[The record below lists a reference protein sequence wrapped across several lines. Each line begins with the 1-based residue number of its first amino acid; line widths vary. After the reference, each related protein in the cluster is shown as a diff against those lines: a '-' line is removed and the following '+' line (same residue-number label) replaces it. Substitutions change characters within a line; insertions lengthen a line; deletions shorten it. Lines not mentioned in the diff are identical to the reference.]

1 MNQKANWNVIV
12 EEKFKPR
19 VQDLFSQ
26 VSESLSRSLGPY
38 GQTTIIEQMGEYH
51 FTKDGWSILK
61 RFVYDQMF
69 EQNMMSLVKNIAS
82 QVVNRVGDGSSSS
95 IVAAD
100 AMYRNLVESD
110 AFKRI
115 PPRDAI
121 RDINE
126 VVDAICERINQ
137 NAQSVD
143 ADYTQIYDL
152 AKVSLNGEED
162 IAKMIQDIYRKT
174 NNPSIEYKES
184 NDAATTYEIIDGYQT
199 NIRILDP
206 IYANRNDGA
215 YEVKNPLVLMF
226 ESAINFDDH
235 YPIISIALTKARS
248 QGRTLVT
255 IAAGYESDII
265 DYIKRWTNG
274 HVRANNTIDF
284 VFAKANIISKAN
296 KKEYADLAT
305 LLGAAVITRSYF
317 FEIMEPTFKKLEE
330 DKSLPQQHIEHETVE
345 KVHASLGSVNDL
357 RMTDRKTFFKGFDNR
372 NDALYEASLRQ
383 AQADYDKLRERE
395 DRLNAPSIET
405 YEAKNRLS
413 KLTCL
418 MGIIH
423 VGGASSLA
431 RKAQYD
437 LVEDAVKSCESAYRS
452 GYNVGGNLVIP
463 YYATELLKEEKAKD
477 VPNSSTISILELIIQ
492 SFEGVY
498 RTVLANYF
506 YFGIGS
512 LSVDELVEIDSK
524 LEKIISESLEKFK
537 VFDLTKANS
546 EDPFDNNIINSS
558 QTDVEILRA
567 TVSIVSLIVT
577 SNQYVS
583 IMPSEDPTA

>member
-1 MNQKANWNVIV
+1 MNQQANWNVIS
-12 EEKFKPR
+12 EEKFKNR
-19 VQDLFSQ
+19 VQDLFNQ
-26 VSESLSRSLGPY
+26 VAHSLSRSLGPY

-100 AMYRNLVESD
+100 SMYGHLVESES
-110 AFKRI
+110 FKRI

-126 VVDAICERINQ
+126 VVDGICDRINK
-137 NAQSVD
+137 NAEQVD

-162 IAKMIQDIYRKT
+162 IAKMIQEIYRKT

-184 NDAATTYEIIDGYQT
+184 NDASTTFEIIDGYQS

-215 YEVKNPLVLMF
+215 YEVKNPLILMF
-226 ESAINFDDH
+226 ETSINFDDH
-235 YPIISIALTKARS
+235 FPIINIALSKARS
-248 QGRTLVT
+248 QGRTLIT

-274 HVRANNTIDF
+274 HVRSNNSIDF

-305 LLGAAVITRSYF
+305 LLGASIITRSYF
-317 FEIMEPTFKKLEE
+317 FEIMEPTYKKLEE
-330 DKSLPQQHIEHETVE
+330 DKSLPQQHIEHESVE
-345 KVHASLGSVNDL
+345 KVYESLGAVLDL
-357 RMTDRKTFFKGFDNR
+357 RMTDRKAFFKGFDNR
-372 NDALYEASLRQ
+372 NETLYQAALRQ
-383 AQADYDKLRERE
+383 AQADYEKLRERE

-423 VGGASSLA
+423 VGGPSSLA

-463 YYATELLKEEKAKD
+463 YYATELLNEERAKEEPDA
-477 VPNSSTISILELIIQ
+477 STIAILELIIQ
-492 SFEGVY
+492 SFLDVY
-498 RTVLANYF
+498 RTVLSNYF
-506 YFGIGS
+506 YFGLGA
-512 LSVDELVEIDSK
+512 LSSDEHEEIDSK
-524 LEKIISESLEKFK
+524 LQDIITESLDKFK
-537 VFDLTKANS
+537 VFDLTRATS
-546 EDPFDNNIINSS
+546 GDPFDNHIINSS

-567 TVSIVSLIVT
+567 TLSIVSLIVT
-577 SNQYVS
+577 SNQYIS